1 MNVRD
6 MGGQGRIER
15 TERRQR
21 AQIMVGIGWCC
32 WTADVG
38 VDAWKLFDG
47 VREARGSFD
56 AANIKVTAE

>member
-6 MGGQGRIER
+6 MGGEGRRGR

-21 AQIMVGIGWCC
+21 AQIMVGVGWCC
-32 WTADVG
+32 WTMNVGGDVR
-38 VDAWKLFDG
+38 KLFDG

-56 AANIKVTAE
+56 AADIKVTAE